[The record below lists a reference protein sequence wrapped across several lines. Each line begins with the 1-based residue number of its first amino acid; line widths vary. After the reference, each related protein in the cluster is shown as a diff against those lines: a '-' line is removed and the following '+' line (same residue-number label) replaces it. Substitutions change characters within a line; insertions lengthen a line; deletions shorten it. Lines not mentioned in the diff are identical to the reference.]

1 MTLRSTLKTNGRIRK
16 ESVSVAVAI
25 TLILLP
31 TLPGMS
37 LIGAASSGQHAAL
50 LPFRFPVT
58 LPSPGSFRS
67 EARLARGKFLV
78 ASRHLRDP
86 NFSETVVLLID
97 YDWHGAMG
105 LVINRPSE
113 LRLST
118 VLPEIKGLQ
127 QRTDTVYIG
136 GPVARSQMLL
146 LIQSGSQPK
155 ESSRVFKHIYVSSS
169 RTVLQRMIDDADA
182 GEKFRVYAGNA
193 GWAPGQLYR
202 EVSRG
207 GWHVLEADA
216 ETVFDKAPAEVW
228 PELIRRASVQ
238 WVRLQAPARNVRKGR
253 HVRKI
258 IKLPIDSV
266 HHKRK

>member
-1 MTLRSTLKTNGRIRK
+1 
-16 ESVSVAVAI
+16 VSVAVAI

-37 LIGAASSGQHAAL
+37 LIAAASSGQHAAL
-50 LPFRFPVT
+50 QPFRFPFT
-58 LPSPGSFRS
+58 LPSPGSSRS

-78 ASRHLRDP
+78 ASRQLRDP

-97 YDWHGAMG
+97 YNRHGATG
-105 LVINRPSE
+105 LVINRPTE

-127 QRTDTVYIG
+127 QRTDTVNIG
-136 GPVARSQMLL
+136 GPVARRQIHL

-155 ESSRVFKHIYVSSS
+155 ESSRVFKDVYVSSS

-182 GEKFRVYAGNA
+182 GEKFRVYAGYA

-207 GWHVLEADA
+207 GWHVLEADT
-216 ETVFDKAPAEVW
+216 ETVFDRAPAEVW

-238 WVRLQAPARNVRKGR
+238 WVRPQSPARNVCKGT
-253 HVRKI
+253 HVHKI
-258 IKLPIDSV
+258 IKSLSIPKLPRGGHFKEKSNV
-266 HHKRK
+266 GR

>member
-1 MTLRSTLKTNGRIRK
+1 MT
-16 ESVSVAVAI
+16 VP
-25 TLILLP
+25 IL
-31 TLPGMS
+31 
-37 LIGAASSGQHAAL
+37 GAASSGQHAAL

-118 VLPEIKGLQ
+118 VLPEIKGLEQ
-127 QRTDTVYIG
+127 PTDTVYIG

-146 LIQSGSQPK
+146 LIQSRSQPK
-155 ESSRVFKHIYVSSS
+155 ESSRVFKDIYVSSS

-258 IKLPIDSV
+258 IKSLSVSKLPRGGHFKEKSNVGNNVPKFLLSPWPSCERLMKD
-266 HHKRK
+266 